1 MKFVTRIAAFLGKEI
16 IEVIRR
22 PGAIFSLLLGPFI
35 IMAFFG
41 VGYVGRQPLQV
52 IVVVPENSTLP
63 HDTGF
68 YQKLG
73 GNGLNIAAVTPDA
86 EGAREKLRQKQ
97 VDLVAIAPSD
107 AEQKFKEGKQSVIEI
122 DYDIIDPVKST
133 IADTLARQLSAV
145 VNQSIIERA
154 VEQGQQ
160 QVAGVAT
167 SSIPPEVVAAPTR
180 AETHNLAPTQP
191 GLITYY
197 GPAVLALILQHMAVT
212 LGALSLVRE
221 RLSGVVEIF
230 RVAPVNAIEILLGK
244 MLAVAMLSALIA
256 STLVAVLIGVFNAP
270 FLGDMR
276 LVALTI
282 GLIVFASLGLG
293 FLISVV
299 SDSERQAVQL
309 ALLLLIASVFFSGF
323 ILELD
328 QFAPLVKTGANLLP
342 VTHGIVLLQDL
353 LLRGTFED
361 WWRLQFLAA
370 EGVILLILSWLLLRR
385 GLSALRA

>member
-35 IMAFFG
+35 IMALFG
-41 VGYVGRQPLQV
+41 FGYVGRQPLQV

>member
-1 MKFVTRIAAFLGKEI
+1 VKFVTRVAAFLGKEI

>member
-1 MKFVTRIAAFLGKEI
+1 VKFVTRVAAFLGKEI

-22 PGAIFSLLLGPFI
+22 PGAILSLLLGPFI
-35 IMAFFG
+35 VMALFG
-41 VGYVGRQPLQV
+41 FGYVGRQPLQV
-52 IVVVPENSTLP
+52 IVVVPENSSLP

-97 VDLVAIAPSD
+97 VDLVAVAPTD

-361 WWRLQFLAA
+361 WWRLQFLGA

-385 GLSALRA
+385 GLSAIRA

>member
-1 MKFVTRIAAFLGKEI
+1 
-16 IEVIRR
+16 
-22 PGAIFSLLLGPFI
+22 
-35 IMAFFG
+35 
-41 VGYVGRQPLQV
+41 
-52 IVVVPENSTLP
+52 
-63 HDTGF
+63 
-68 YQKLG
+68 
-73 GNGLNIAAVTPDA
+73 
-86 EGAREKLRQKQ
+86 
-97 VDLVAIAPSD
+97 
-107 AEQKFKEGKQSVIEI
+107 
-122 DYDIIDPVKST
+122 
-133 IADTLARQLSAV
+133 
-145 VNQSIIERA
+145 
-154 VEQGQQ
+154 
-160 QVAGVAT
+160 
-167 SSIPPEVVAAPTR
+167 
-180 AETHNLAPTQP
+180 
-191 GLITYY
+191 
-197 GPAVLALILQHMAVT
+197 
-212 LGALSLVRE
+212 
-221 RLSGVVEIF
+221 
-230 RVAPVNAIEILLGK
+230 
-244 MLAVAMLSALIA
+244 VAMLSALIA

-342 VTHGIVLLQDL
+342 VTYGIVLLQDL